1 MSGSDAFLQDF
12 FLKELCSKFLD
23 ESGERIHYSIE
34 IDSPKDFISDLY
46 NQSLFSSKRIFFVR
60 DIHKIKS
67 HTDELKKYIKSP
79 DSNNSVIFINEE
91 YSSKSKVFNDIIK
104 SSVSVNVSP
113 PFENKIKEWIGY
125 ILKLKGYKINSVDL
139 NKLIEVYGDSIGSVI
154 NEIEKIY
161 ILNGGKSELNLNNY
175 SLVDK
180 SDREYFLWNILDHLG
195 YKRLDNTLIVYQSL
209 INHGY
214 SNIQILIKLYQ
225 FFDFISNNKLNKT
238 NDKQSF
244 MFNKIIINRL
254 GTYMNKYTINELD
267 NILLELRNIDI
278 KLKTTSIKERLFFH
292 PLFINICKGVY
303 AKL

>member
-1 MSGSDAFLQDF
+1 M
-12 FLKELCSKFLD
+12 
-23 ESGERIHYSIE
+23 
-34 IDSPKDFISDLY
+34 
-46 NQSLFSSKRIFFVR
+46 
-60 DIHKIKS
+60 
-67 HTDELKKYIKSP
+67 
-79 DSNNSVIFINEE
+79 
-91 YSSKSKVFNDIIK
+91 
-104 SSVSVNVSP
+104 
-113 PFENKIKEWIGY
+113 
-125 ILKLKGYKINSVDL
+125 
-139 NKLIEVYGDSIGSVI
+139 
-154 NEIEKIY
+154 
-161 ILNGGKSELNLNNY
+161 
-175 SLVDK
+175 
-180 SDREYFLWNILDHLG
+180 DHLG

-244 MFNKIIINRL
+244 MFNKIIMNRL
-254 GTYMNKYTINELD
+254 GTYMNKFTINELD